1 MEQELKINLPPEL
14 ADGTYANLAVIAHS
28 SDEFV
33 IDFIRVVPQVQSP
46 KVQSRVILTPNNA
59 KKLLSALQ
67 ENIRKY
73 EQQYGKIDDK
83 ATLPSK
89 DIPLSFGGGEA

>member
-14 ADGTYANLAVIAHS
+14 ADGTYANLAIIAHS

-83 ATLPSK
+83 ATRHSN